1 MKSRMHSLSA
11 PGRCFGMTGRIYDN
25 SGPGFYKKLAL
36 PSDLEARTAL
46 WINCM
51 YS

>member
-25 SGPGFYKKLAL
+25 SGPSFYKKPAL
-36 PSDLEARTAL
+36 PSVSRAGTAL

-51 YS
+51 CS